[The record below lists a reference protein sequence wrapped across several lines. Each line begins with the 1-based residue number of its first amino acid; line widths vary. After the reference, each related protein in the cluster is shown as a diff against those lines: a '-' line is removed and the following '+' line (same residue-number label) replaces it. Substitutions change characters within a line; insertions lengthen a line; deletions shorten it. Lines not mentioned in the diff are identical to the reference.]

1 MSKGVELLLKKC
13 YLKKYIKN
21 IYTQWIITAMLSK
34 QQSESSVILIW
45 M

>member
-13 YLKKYIKN
+13 YLKKKKKR
-21 IYTQWIITAMLSK
+21 IITAMLSK
-34 QQSESSVILIW
+34 QESERSVILIW